1 MAGWVTI
8 ERVTRVLVGGFL
20 LPADMRDKIG
30 AALPEVL
37 HPRLDCRFMQP
48 YYSLKSLNR
57 TLIKP

>member
-30 AALPEVL
+30 AALPEIL
-37 HPRLDCRFMQP
+37 HPRLDCRFD
-48 YYSLKSLNR
+48 
-57 TLIKP
+57 